1 MAYLSMNSPIGSITL
16 FEDDG
21 AIVALEWGKGDSSN
35 LQRKTN
41 LLLNAKNQL
50 NEYFDAKRK
59 KFDLPLAPMGSTYQ
73 KKIWF
78 YLKQIQYGN
87 TKTYKEIAIIANSSP
102 RAVGNACGQ
111 NPIPIIIPCH
121 RVIKT
126 NGELGG
132 FSAIGGIKTKNY
144 LLCLEKV

>member
-1 MAYLSMNSPIGSITL
+1 MPYLSMNSPIGSITL
-16 FEDDG
+16 FEEDG
-21 AIVALEWGKGDSSN
+21 TIVALEWGKGNSRN

-59 KFDLPLAPMGSTYQ
+59 KFDLPLAPMGSAFQ

-87 TKTYKEIAIIANSSP
+87 TKTYKEIAINDNSSP
-102 RAVGNACGQ
+102 RAVVNACGQ
-111 NPIPIIIPCH
+111 NTIPIIIPCH

-126 NGELGG
+126 NSGLGG

>member
-73 KKIWF
+73 KK
-78 YLKQIQYGN
+78 YGF
-87 TKTYKEIAIIANSSP
+87 I
-102 RAVGNACGQ
+102 
-111 NPIPIIIPCH
+111 
-121 RVIKT
+121 
-126 NGELGG
+126 
-132 FSAIGGIKTKNY
+132 
-144 LLCLEKV
+144 